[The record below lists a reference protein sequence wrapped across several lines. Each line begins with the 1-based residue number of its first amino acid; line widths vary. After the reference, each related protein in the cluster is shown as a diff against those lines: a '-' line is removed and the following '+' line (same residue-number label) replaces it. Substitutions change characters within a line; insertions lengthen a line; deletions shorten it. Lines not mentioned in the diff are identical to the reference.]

1 MESVIGSEKQPYL
14 FRVCAVKK
22 GALLLPEGAPSLRWQ
37 AAPRSW
43 EPLFLRPRAGWEA
56 GFTSRSSIAKFF
68 EKGLVISVNE
78 SQLGLFYGLSFL
90 CVAIAFA
97 FAAYLYLWVKK
108 QKTENAKIQ
117 EVSLLIKQGAN
128 TFMRREYLVLAKFA
142 VVAAVVILV
151 LLPSPIWTGNIVDN
165 ISMAIAYLCGTAL
178 SAIAGKIGI
187 LVATLSNGRTAEAAQ
202 KGIKPAF
209 LIGFRGGAVM
219 GLLVV
224 GCSLLGVAAVLL
236 VTGDSS
242 ILLGFSFGASSL
254 ALFAKAG
261 GGIFTKTADVSADLT
276 GKVELG
282 IPEDDPRNPAVIADN
297 VGDNVGDVA
306 GMGADLFDSNVA
318 AMASALVLA
327 QSLSGGDFNNVS
339 MVFCY
344 AILGLFASIIGIATA
359 RVGKKGDPTT
369 ALNSST
375 YVTTAI
381 YLVLT
386 AGATA
391 LFPGFSWRI
400 WGAAA
405 VGLLVG
411 VIIGIT
417 TDYFTDDSKSPVKK
431 VAKASSSGPA
441 FTVLSGISY
450 GFISA
455 LPAMV
460 GIAISALIAYKLCEP
475 MGEGYAIFGISMAAV
490 GMLSIVGMIIS
501 NDAYGPIVD
510 NARGLAEM
518 GGLGEETIRTAD
530 ELDSAGNTVKA
541 VTKGFSIS
549 AAGLTVISLL
559 GAFMSEANDA
569 LAAAGRELITGF
581 DIMSPTVFF
590 GVLVGAVVPA
600 VFSAMLI
607 LGVDKNAQRMV
618 AEIHRQFNS
627 IKGLREGKPGV
638 KPEYDK
644 CIDIATSG
652 SLRELIPAGLMSIIA
667 TVVVGF
673 IGGPSAIG
681 GFLLGNIVSGLLLA
695 LFMSNAGGLWDNCK
709 KYIEAGAEGGKGSDS
724 HKAAVIGDTVG
735 DPFKDTAGPSINT
748 QITVVSLVSSL
759 LSSVFVM
766 FSFFS

>member
-1 MESVIGSEKQPYL
+1 MENQ
-14 FRVCAVKK
+14 
-22 GALLLPEGAPSLRWQ
+22 LP
-37 AAPRSW
+37 
-43 EPLFLRPRAGWEA
+43 
-56 GFTSRSSIAKFF
+56 
-68 EKGLVISVNE
+68 
-78 SQLGLFYGLSFL
+78 LFYGLSFL
-90 CVAIAFA
+90 TAALAFA

-108 QKTENAKIQ
+108 QPTQNERII
-117 EVSLLIKQGAN
+117 EVSALIKAGAN
-128 TFMRREYLVLAKFA
+128 TFMRREYRILATFA
-142 VVAAVVILV
+142 GVAAVIIFV
-151 LLPSPIWTGNIVDN
+151 LLPSPVWSGNILDN
-165 ISMAIAYLCGTAL
+165 VSMALAYLAGTAL
-178 SAIAGKIGI
+178 SAVAGKIGV
-187 LVATLSNGRTAEAAQ
+187 LVATLSNGRAAEGAQ

-224 GCSLLGVAAVLL
+224 GCSLFGVAAVLMI
-236 VTGDSS
+236 VGDSS

-282 IPEDDPRNPAVIADN
+282 IPEDDPRNPAVIADT

-318 AMASALVLA
+318 AMASALVIA
-327 QSLSGGDFNNVS
+327 QSLSGGALANVS

-344 AILGLFASIIGIATA
+344 AILGLLASVIGIATA
-359 RVGKKGDPTT
+359 RIGKNGNPTH

-375 YVTTAI
+375 YVTTAVF
-381 YLVLT
+381 LVLT
-386 AGATA
+386 ALATLA
-391 LFPGFSWRI
+391 FDGFSWRI
-400 WGAAA
+400 WGASAT
-405 VGLLVG
+405 GLLVG

-417 TDYFTDDSKSPVKK
+417 TDYFTDDTRPIVQR
-431 VAKASSSGPA
+431 VAHASSSGPA
-441 FTVLSGISY
+441 FTVLSGVAY

-460 GIAISALIAYKLCEP
+460 GIAVSALVAYQLCDP
-475 MGEGYAIFGISMAAV
+475 LGEGYAIFGIAMAAV

-541 VTKGFSIS
+541 VTKGFSIG

-559 GAFMSEANDA
+559 GAFMSEANTA
-569 LAAAGRELITGF
+569 LAEAGKELITGF

-590 GVLVGAVVPA
+590 GVLIGAAIPA

-607 LGVDKNAQRMV
+607 LGVDRNAQRMV
-618 AEIHRQFNS
+618 AEIHRQFNT
-627 IKGLREGKPGV
+627 IVGLREGKT

-644 CIDIATSG
+644 CIDIATAG
-652 SLRELIPAGLMSIIA
+652 ALRELIPAGLMTIIA
-667 TVVVGF
+667 TVIVGF
-673 IGGPSAIG
+673 IGGPMAIG

-695 LFMSNAGGLWDNCK
+695 LFMSNSGGLWDNSK
-709 KYIEAGAEGGKGSDS
+709 KYIEAGNEGGKGSEA
-724 HKAAVIGDTVG
+724 HKSAVIGDTVG

-759 LSSVFVM
+759 LSSVFVA
-766 FSFFS
+766 FSLFG

>member
-1 MESVIGSEKQPYL
+1 M
-14 FRVCAVKK
+14 
-22 GALLLPEGAPSLRWQ
+22 
-37 AAPRSW
+37 
-43 EPLFLRPRAGWEA
+43 
-56 GFTSRSSIAKFF
+56 
-68 EKGLVISVNE
+68 E
-78 SQLGLFYGLSFL
+78 SQLTLIYALSFL
-90 CVAIAFA
+90 SVAIAFA

-108 QKTENAKIQ
+108 QQMGNAKIV
-117 EVSLLIKQGAN
+117 EVSALIKAGAN
-128 TFMRREYLVLAKFA
+128 TFMRREYRILAMFA
-142 VVAAVVILV
+142 GAAAVLIFL
-151 LLPSPIWTGNIVDN
+151 LLPSPIWNGDILSNL
-165 ISMAIAYLCGTAL
+165 SMALSYLAGTAL
-178 SAIAGKIGI
+178 SALAGKIGI
-187 LVATLSNGRTAEAAQ
+187 LVATHANGRSAEAARH
-202 KGIKPAF
+202 GIKPAF
-209 LIGFRGGAVM
+209 LVGFRGGAVM
-219 GLLVV
+219 GLAVV
-224 GCSLLGVAAVLL
+224 GFSLFGVAAVLL
-236 VTGDSS
+236 IVGDSS

-318 AMASALVLA
+318 AMASALVIA
-327 QSLSGGDFNNVS
+327 QALPDVGFNNVS
-339 MVFCY
+339 MIFCY
-344 AILGLFASIIGIATA
+344 AALGLLASIIGIATA
-359 RVGKKGDPTT
+359 RIGKHGNPTR

-375 YVTTAI
+375 YVTTGVYI
-381 YLVLT
+381 LLT
-386 AGATA
+386 AAAT
-391 LFPGFSWRI
+391 LIFDGFSWRI

-417 TDYFTDDSKSPVKK
+417 TDYFTDDSQPIVRQ
-431 VAKASSSGPA
+431 VAHASGSGPA
-441 FTVLSGISY
+441 FTILSGTAY

-455 LPAMV
+455 MPAMV
-460 GIAISALIAYKLCEP
+460 GIAVSALVSYKLCEP
-475 MGEGYAIFGISMAAV
+475 MGEGYAIFGIAMAAV

-518 GGLGEETIRTAD
+518 GGLGEETIRVAD

-541 VTKGFSIS
+541 VTKGFSIG

-559 GAFMSEANDA
+559 GAFMSEANVA
-569 LAAAGRELITGF
+569 LAEAGRELITGF
-581 DIMSPTVFF
+581 DIMDPVVFF
-590 GVLVGAVVPA
+590 GVLIGAAIPA

-607 LGVDKNAQRMV
+607 LGVDRNAQRMV
-618 AEIHRQFNS
+618 AEIHRQFRE
-627 IKGLREGKPGV
+627 ILGLREGKEGV
-638 KPEYDK
+638 QPEYDK

-652 SLRELIPAGLMSIIA
+652 ALRELIPAGLMTIVA
-667 TVVVGF
+667 TLIVGF

-695 LFMSNAGGLWDNCK
+695 LFMSNAGGLWDNSK
-709 KYIEAGAEGGKGSDS
+709 KYVEAGNEGGKGSEA
-724 HKAAVIGDTVG
+724 HKSAVVGDTVG

-759 LSSVFVM
+759 MSGLFVA
-766 FSFFS
+766 FSFFG

>member
-1 MESVIGSEKQPYL
+1 MEQYQS
-14 FRVCAVKK
+14 
-22 GALLLPEGAPSLRWQ
+22 
-37 AAPRSW
+37 
-43 EPLFLRPRAGWEA
+43 
-56 GFTSRSSIAKFF
+56 
-68 EKGLVISVNE
+68 
-78 SQLGLFYGLSFL
+78 LFYGLSFL
-90 CVAIAFA
+90 VAAIAFA
-97 FAAYLYLWVKK
+97 YAAYLYFWVKR
-108 QKTENAKIQ
+108 QPITNGKII
-117 EVSLLIKQGAN
+117 EVAGLIKEGAK
-128 TFMRREYLVLAKFA
+128 TFMRREYKILAIFA
-142 VVAAVVILV
+142 SVVAVLIL
-151 LLPSPIWTGNIVDN
+151 LFLPSPIWNGDFIDN
-165 ISMAIAYLCGTAL
+165 ISMALAYIAGTVL

-187 LVATLSNGRTAEAAQ
+187 MVASLSNGRSAEAAQ

-219 GLLVV
+219 GLIVV
-224 GCSLLGVAAVLL
+224 GCSLFGVAAVLWI
-236 VTGDSS
+236 VGDAS

-318 AMASALVLA
+318 AMASAIVIA
-327 QSLSGGDFNNVS
+327 QSLSGTGYNNLS

-344 AILGLFASIIGIATA
+344 SVLGLLSSIIGIATA
-359 RVGKKGDPTT
+359 RIGKNGNPTR

-381 YLVLT
+381 YMILT
-386 AGATA
+386 AVATA
-391 LFPGFSWRI
+391 FIPGFSWRI
-400 WGAAA
+400 WGAAT

-417 TDYFTDDSKSPVKK
+417 TDYFTDDSKPIVKK
-431 VAKASSSGPA
+431 VAHASQTGPA
-441 FTVLSGISY
+441 FTILSGVSY

-460 GIAISALIAYKLCEP
+460 GIAISALAAYKICEP
-475 MGEGYAIFGISMAAV
+475 MGDGYAVFGISMAAV

-518 GGLGEETIRTAD
+518 GDLGEDTIRIAD

-559 GAFMSEANDA
+559 GAFMSEVNTA
-569 LAAAGRELITGF
+569 LAEAGKELITGF
-581 DIMSPTVFF
+581 DIMDPTVFF
-590 GVLVGAVVPA
+590 GVLIGAVIPA

-627 IKGLREGKPGV
+627 IKGLREGTA

-644 CIDIATSG
+644 CIDIATTG
-652 SLRELIPAGLMSIIA
+652 ALRELIPAGLMTILVTIL
-667 TVVVGF
+667 VGV
-673 IGGPSAIG
+673 IGGAKAVG

-695 LFMSNAGGLWDNCK
+695 LFMSNAGGLWDNSK
-709 KYIEAGAEGGKGSDS
+709 KYVEAGNEGGKGSKA

-748 QITVVSLVSSL
+748 QITVVSLVASL
-759 LSSVFVM
+759 LSGVFAM
-766 FSFFS
+766 ISIF

>member
-1 MESVIGSEKQPYL
+1 MES
-14 FRVCAVKK
+14 
-22 GALLLPEGAPSLRWQ
+22 
-37 AAPRSW
+37 
-43 EPLFLRPRAGWEA
+43 
-56 GFTSRSSIAKFF
+56 
-68 EKGLVISVNE
+68 
-78 SQLGLFYGLSFL
+78 LGLFYGLSFL
-90 CVAIAFA
+90 TAIIAFA
-97 FAAYLYLWVKK
+97 FALYLYLWVKK
-108 QKTENAKIQ
+108 ERVQNARIDEISK
-117 EVSLLIKQGAN
+117 LIKQGAD
-128 TFMRREYLVLAKFA
+128 TFMTREYRILAAFA
-142 VVAAVVILV
+142 LVVAVIV
-151 LLPSPIWTGNIVDN
+151 FILLPQPVWKGSVLTNL
-165 ISMAIAYLCGTAL
+165 SMAVAYIAGTVL

-187 LVATLSNGRTAEAAQ
+187 VVATLSNGRTAEAAS

-209 LIGFRGGAVM
+209 LVGFRGGAVM

-224 GCSLLGVAAVLL
+224 GCSLFGVTAVMML
-236 VTGDSS
+236 TGDPS

-261 GGIFTKTADVSADLT
+261 GGIFTKTADVAADLT

-318 AMASALVLA
+318 AAASALVIAGTLT
-327 QSLSGGDFNNVS
+327 GGGYSVIS

-344 AILGLFASIIGIATA
+344 SFLGLLASVIGIATA
-359 RVGKKGDPTT
+359 KVGKNGNPTH

-381 YLVLT
+381 FLVLT
-386 AGATA
+386 AIATA
-391 LFPGFSWRI
+391 VFPGFSWRI
-400 WGAAA
+400 WGASS

-417 TDYFTDDSKSPVKK
+417 TDYFTDDTKPIVKR
-431 VAKASSSGPA
+431 VAKASGSGPA
-441 FTVLSGISY
+441 FTVLSGVSY

-460 GIAISALIAYKLCEP
+460 GIAISALVAYTLCDP
-475 MGEGYAIFGISMAAV
+475 IGEGYAIFGIAMAAV

-518 GGLGEETIRTAD
+518 GGLGEETIRIAD

-541 VTKGFSIS
+541 VTKGFSIG

-559 GAFMSEANDA
+559 GAFMSEVNEA
-569 LAAAGRELITGF
+569 LAAAGKAIITGF
-581 DIMSPTVFF
+581 DIMDPTVFF
-590 GVLVGAVVPA
+590 GVLIGAAVPA

-607 LGVDKNAQRMV
+607 LGVDRNAERMV
-618 AEIHRQFNS
+618 KEIHRQFDE
-627 IKGLREGKPGV
+627 IKGLREGTASPDYG
-638 KPEYDK
+638 K
-644 CIDIATSG
+644 CIDIATTG
-652 SLRELIPAGLMSIIA
+652 ALRELVPAGLMAILM
-667 TVVVGF
+667 TLVVGF
-673 IGGPSAIG
+673 IGGPEAIG

-695 LFMSNAGGLWDNCK
+695 LFMSNAGGLWDNSK
-709 KYIEAGAEGGKGSDS
+709 KYVEAGAEGGKGSEA

-759 LSSVFVM
+759 FAAIFVALSIF
-766 FSFFS
+766 